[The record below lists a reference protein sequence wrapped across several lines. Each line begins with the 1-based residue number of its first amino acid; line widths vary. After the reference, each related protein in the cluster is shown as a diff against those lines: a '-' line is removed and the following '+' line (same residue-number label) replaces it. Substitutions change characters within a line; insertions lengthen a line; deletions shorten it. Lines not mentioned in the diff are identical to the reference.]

1 MLVVWDTDVAATM
14 VRQLNHRVWLLA
26 AGAKWVYRYKHSVY
40 ICVCI
45 DSMYGFMCVCMYV
58 CMYV

>member
-45 DSMYGFMCVCMYV
+45 DSMYGCMCVCMYV
-58 CMYV
+58 